1 MGLSNHALAR
11 LLTDEDT
18 ETVRL
23 VKEQLASIAEDHPE
37 TLRALLRSEDPLVS
51 FHAKD
56 ILDEVDQRKGE
67 EDFTLL
73 CHFAGDVFDIE
84 KAAWSLAL
92 AIQPHGC
99 DAQFQELVNDMGR
112 EFLFRSSCAKSPL
125 ERVQILSCYL
135 AQELHFRGNSD
146 KYYCEENSIISRVL
160 ESRMG
165 IPISLTLVY
174 QMIGARAGMKIE
186 GINLP
191 GHFIARHGGVY
202 FDPFHEGRVLC
213 QCDVKNILDRQGIA
227 FRRNHLLAATPR
239 QFLLRILANLLY
251 VYDLDGEIIKRDR
264 IKGWMTAL
272 NGGILTR

>member
-1 MGLSNHALAR
+1 MGFSNHALAR
-11 LLTDEDT
+11 LLTDEDA

-37 TLRALLRSEDPLVS
+37 TIQDLMRSEDPLVS

-56 ILDEVDQRKGE
+56 ILDELDQREGE

-84 KAAWSLAL
+84 KAAWSLSA
-92 AIQPHGC
+92 AIQPSAC
-99 DAQFQELVNDMGR
+99 DVELEELVNEWGR
-112 EFLFRSSCAKSPL
+112 EFLSRCACATSPL
-125 ERVQILSCYL
+125 ERVQILSQYL
-135 AQELHFRGNSD
+135 AQELHFRGNSE
-146 KYYCEENSIISRVL
+146 KYYCEENSLIPRLVESRV
-160 ESRMG
+160 G
-165 IPISLTLVY
+165 IPISLTLLY
-174 QMIGARAGMKIE
+174 QMIGARGGMKIE

-191 GHFIARHGGVY
+191 GHFIARHGEVY

-213 QCDVKNILDRQGIA
+213 QCDVKNILDRQGIVL
-227 FRRNHLLAATPR
+227 RRNHLQAANPR

-251 VYDLDGEIIKRDR
+251 VYDLDGEKMKRNR

-272 NGGILTR
+272 NGGILTG

>member
-1 MGLSNHALAR
+1 MGHSNHALAR
-11 LLTDEDT
+11 LLTDEDA

-37 TLRALLRSEDPLVS
+37 TIQDLMRSEDPLVS

-56 ILDEVDQRKGE
+56 IWDEMDQRLGE

-84 KAAWSLAL
+84 KAAWSLSA
-92 AIQPHGC
+92 AIQPSDC
-99 DAQFQELVNDMGR
+99 DAELEGMVNDWGR
-112 EFLFRSSCAKSPL
+112 EFLSRSACATSPL
-125 ERVQILSCYL
+125 ERVQILSQYL
-135 AQELHFRGNSD
+135 AQELQFRGNSE
-146 KYYCEENSIISRVL
+146 KYYCEENSLIPRVVESRV
-160 ESRMG
+160 G

-191 GHFIARHGGVY
+191 GHFIARHGEVY

-227 FRRNHLLAATPR
+227 LRRNHLQAANSR

>member
-1 MGLSNHALAR
+1 MGHSNHALAR
-11 LLTDEDT
+11 LLTDDDA

-37 TLRALLRSEDPLVS
+37 TIQDLMRSEDPLVS

-56 ILDEVDQRKGE
+56 ILDEMDQRLGE

-84 KAAWSLAL
+84 KAAWSLSA
-92 AIQPHGC
+92 AIQPSGC
-99 DAQFQELVNDMGR
+99 DAELEEWVNDWGR
-112 EFLFRSSCAKSPL
+112 EFLSRCACATSPL
-125 ERVQILSCYL
+125 ERVQILSQYL
-135 AQELHFRGNSD
+135 AQELQFRGNSE
-146 KYYCEENSIISRVL
+146 KYYCEENSLIPRVVESRV
-160 ESRMG
+160 G

-191 GHFIARHGGVY
+191 GHFIARHGEVY

-227 FRRNHLLAATPR
+227 LRRNHLQAANPR
-239 QFLLRILANLLY
+239 QFLLRILTNLLY
-251 VYDLDGEIIKRDR
+251 VYDLDGEIMKRDR

>member
-1 MGLSNHALAR
+1 M
-11 LLTDEDT
+11 
-18 ETVRL
+18 RL

-37 TLRALLRSEDPLVS
+37 TIHDLMRSDDPLVS

-56 ILDEVDQRKGE
+56 ILDEMDQRLGE
-67 EDFTLL
+67 EDFTLF

-84 KAAWSLAL
+84 KAAWSLAA
-92 AIQPHGC
+92 AIRPSGC
-99 DAQFQELVNDMGR
+99 DSNLEELVNDWGR
-112 EFLFRSSCAKSPL
+112 EFLSRSACATSPL
-125 ERVQILSCYL
+125 ERVQILSRYL
-135 AQELHFRGNSD
+135 AQDLHFRGNSD
-146 KYYCEENSIISRVL
+146 KYYCEENSLIPRVVESRV
-160 ESRMG
+160 G

-191 GHFIARHGGVY
+191 GHFIARHGDVY
-202 FDPFHEGRVLC
+202 FDPFHEGRILC

-227 FRRNHLLAATPR
+227 FRRNHLQAASPR

-251 VYDLDGEIIKRDR
+251 VYDLDGEKMKRDR